1 MKNDRSHNVV
11 MKNSY
16 SLATKSAINC
26 YRSTEL
32 CNLLCGKKPFGS
44 RHWEYP
50 WCIEHSGVLDKSNLR
65 ILDIAPDFTFP
76 YASFLDKNHTVT
88 FIDLEKRKW
97 SHSVTWGAEKSE
109 LATMSDYR
117 IMDVRKMSFADS
129 TFDCIFCIS
138 VLEHI
143 VCPTQDPNDP
153 GLLRV
158 FDPLGA
164 RPAIVEMKRCLKP
177 GGKLIIT
184 VDLYGGA
191 KWKPLFSHW
200 DVFSDLEASGFS
212 LGEQPTFDREKAF
225 SAPETFVSEFHGPYV
240 TLGFNLEK

>member
-1 MKNDRSHNVV
+1 MA

-16 SLATKSAINC
+16 SLATESSINR

-50 WCIEHSGVLDKSNLR
+50 WSIEHSGVLDKSNLR
-65 ILDIAPDFTFP
+65 ILDVAPDFTFP
-76 YASFLDKNHTVT
+76 YASFLEENHTVT
-88 FIDLEKRKW
+88 FIDLEKKKW
-97 SHSVTWGAEKSE
+97 SQTVTWGAEKSE

-117 IMDVRKMSFADS
+117 IMDVQNMSFPDE
-129 TFDCIFCIS
+129 TFHVIFCIS

-143 VCPTQDPNDP
+143 VCPTQDPDHP
-153 GLLRV
+153 KLDRL
-158 FDPLGA
+158 FDPFGA
-164 RPAIVEMKRCLKP
+164 RPAIGEMKRCLKP

-191 KWKPLFSHW
+191 KWKPFFSQW
-200 DVFSDLEASGFS
+200 DIFSDLANARFFFD
-212 LGEQPTFDREKAF
+212 EQATFDRNGAF
-225 SAPETFVSEFHGPYV
+225 SYDETFISEFHGPYI
-240 TLGFNLEK
+240 TLGFKLEK